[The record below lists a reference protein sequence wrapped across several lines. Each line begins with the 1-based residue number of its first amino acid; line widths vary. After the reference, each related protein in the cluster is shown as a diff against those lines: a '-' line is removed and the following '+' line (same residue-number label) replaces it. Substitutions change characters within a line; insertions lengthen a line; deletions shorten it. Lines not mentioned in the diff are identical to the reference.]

1 MGRLLLVDG
10 HSLAYRAFYALPTE
24 NFSTSTGQTT
34 NAVYGFTSMLIN
46 VLRDEAP
53 THLAVAFDV
62 SKQTFRLTEYP
73 EYKAGRSVSPPEF
86 PGQIPLIREVLGA
99 MGVSIVT
106 AEGFEA
112 DDVICTLTKQAR
124 AAGHDVLVV
133 TGDRDAFQLV
143 DEHVTVLYPVRGVS
157 ELTRMT
163 PAAVEAKYGVPPQ
176 RYPDLA
182 ALVGETSDNLPG
194 VPGVGPK
201 TAAKWITQY
210 DGLTGVVA
218 NADTIKGKAGENL
231 RAHLSDVERNRRLNR
246 LVDDLPLG
254 VEVDALERPA
264 WDRDAIHRVFD
275 GLEFRVLRE
284 RLFETLDNDEPEVT
298 GGFSIEVARPTG
310 EDVAAWTGAVPAG
323 ARVGAEV
330 VLAADLSGPGS
341 PTSPAALDGVAVAAP
356 DGSVAVLDVAD
367 LLHWVASPTGPAL
380 VLHDAKPQLHALA
393 RAAWARGLAQVAEDA
408 ADDDPATTGQG
419 TPGGDA
425 GAPDHV
431 SEDGTTGSRG
441 LASAIAGLPAGD
453 TSLAAYLC
461 RPDQR
466 SYDLADLSVRHLGRT
481 LVTAE
486 PATED
491 VPAEEQLSLGF
502 DGSEAADAEDSPED
516 LVLAARARR
525 DMRAGIRAAAVAE
538 LDAVLLAELEQREG
552 TALLADL
559 ELPLERVLVRM
570 ESTGIAVDVEHL
582 QGLREHYDMRVSE
595 AARLAF
601 AEIDEQINLGSPKQ
615 LQRVL
620 FEKLEMPKTKR
631 TKTGWTTDAEALQ
644 DLYESTE
651 HPFLLH
657 LLEHRD
663 AIRLRQTVEGL
674 LASVADDGRIRT
686 TFQQTIAATGR
697 LSSTEPNL
705 QNIPIRTEEGRRIR
719 SGFVVGADA
728 DGPLECLMSAD
739 YSQIEMRIMAHLSG
753 DEGLIEAFTAG
764 EDLHRF
770 VGSRVFQVEPAD
782 VTPEMRSKVKA
793 MSYGLAYGLSAF
805 GLSRQLRTSVEESR
819 GLMDEYFERFG
830 GVRDYLRS
838 VVDEARKDGWT
849 ATLLGRRRYLPDLT
863 SDNRQRREAAERMAL
878 NAPIQGSAA
887 DLIKVAM
894 LRVQEGLDAAGLR
907 SRMLLQVHDELV
919 LEVAAGELE
928 QVQELVV
935 AQMGGAA
942 DLRVP
947 LEVSVGLGRS
957 WFDAAH

>member
-10 HSLAYRAFYALPTE
+10 HSLAYRAFYALPVE
-24 NFSTSTGQTT
+24 NFSTSTGQST

-46 VLRDEAP
+46 VLRDEEP

-62 SKQTFRLTEYP
+62 SKQTFRLAEYA

-86 PGQIPLIREVLGA
+86 PGQIPLIREVLTA
-99 MGVSIVT
+99 MGVQMVT
-106 AEGFEA
+106 AEGYEA
-112 DDVICTLTKQAR
+112 DDVICTLTRQAR
-124 AAGHDVLVV
+124 EAGHDVLVV
-133 TGDRDAFQLV
+133 SGDRDAFQLV
-143 DEHVTVLYPVRGVS
+143 DDHVTVLYPVRGVS

-163 PAAVEAKYGVPPQ
+163 PDAVVARYGVPPE

-201 TAAKWITQY
+201 TAAKWITAY
-210 DGLTGVVA
+210 DGLAGVVA

-254 VEVDALERPA
+254 VEVEQLARPA
-264 WDRDAIHRVFD
+264 WNRDAIHTVFD

-298 GGFSIEVARPTG
+298 GGFSVEVLRPTG
-310 EDVAAWTGAVPAG
+310 PDVAAWTATVPAG
-323 ARVGAEV
+323 TRVGAEV
-330 VLAADLSGPGS
+330 VPGEEATGVGNPS
-341 PTSPAALDGVAVAAP
+341 RPAPLDGVAVAVP
-356 DGSVAVLDVAD
+356 GGDVAVLEVAD
-367 LLHWVASPTGPAL
+367 LLAWVASPEGPAL
-380 VLHDAKPQLHALA
+380 VMHDAKPQLHALA
-393 RAAWARGLAQVAEDA
+393 RAAWARGLGPVAADA
-408 ADDDPATTGQG
+408 ADYDPTTTGE
-419 TPGGDA
+419 PHEED
-425 GAPDHV
+425 PV
-431 SEDGTTGSRG
+431 SEDGTTGARG
-441 LASAIAGLPAGD
+441 VASAIAGLPAGD
-453 TSLAAYLC
+453 TALAAYLC

-486 PATED
+486 PVVEGTP
-491 VPAEEQLSLGF
+491 VEEQLSLVLDEQTG
-502 DGSEAADAEDSPED
+502 DAEAAEAD
-516 LVLAARARR
+516 LVSAARDRR
-525 DMRAGIRAAAVAE
+525 DLRAGIRAAAVAE
-538 LDAVLLAELEQREG
+538 LDTVLLGELAEREG

-559 ELPLERVLVRM
+559 ELPLERVLVRL

-582 QGLREHYDMRVSE
+582 QQLREHYDVRVSE

-601 AEIDEQINLGSPKQ
+601 AEIGEEINLGSPKQ

-620 FEKLEMPKTKR
+620 FETLGMPKTKR
-631 TKTGWTTDAEALQ
+631 TKTGFTTDAEALQ

-674 LASVADDGRIRT
+674 LASVGEDGRIRT

-697 LSSTEPNL
+697 LSSTDPNL

-719 SGFVVGADA
+719 SGFVVGSDA
-728 DGPLECLMSAD
+728 TGPLEGLMSVD

-753 DEGLIEAFTAG
+753 DAGLIEAFTAG

-782 VTPEMRSKVKA
+782 VTPEMRAKVKA

-819 GLMDEYFERFG
+819 ALMDEYFERFG

-838 VVDEARKDGWT
+838 VVDQARKDGWT

-894 LRVQEGLDAAGLR
+894 LRVQERLDAADLR

-919 LEVAAGELE
+919 LEVAPGERE
-928 QVQELVV
+928 QVEELVV
-935 AQMGGAA
+935 AEMAGAA
-942 DLRVP
+942 DLAVP